1 MQASTQYSVFYFL
14 CVGILLPAKNRI
26 LKAIFLEVIS
36 IALIL
41 IGYVIS
47 GGENNGVTTFLIVLG
62 LILFFIG
69 GFMGVGAFF
78 ASTTKEN

>member
-1 MQASTQYSVFYFL
+1 M
-14 CVGILLPAKNRI
+14 AKQEVAVRL

-47 GGENNGVTTFLIVLG
+47 GGENNGVTTFLIMLG

-69 GFMGVGAFF
+69 GFMGGVLRIDNERKLIWSVIAQ
-78 ASTTKEN
+78 

>member
-1 MQASTQYSVFYFL
+1 MTKQEAAVRL
-14 CVGILLPAKNRI
+14 

-62 LILFFIG
+62 LILFFID

>member
-1 MQASTQYSVFYFL
+1 MTKQEAAVRL
-14 CVGILLPAKNRI
+14 

-62 LILFFIG
+62 LILFFIS

>member
-1 MQASTQYSVFYFL
+1 MTKQEAAVRL
-14 CVGILLPAKNRI
+14 

-62 LILFFIG
+62 FILFFIG

>member
-1 MQASTQYSVFYFL
+1 MTKQEAAVRL
-14 CVGILLPAKNRI
+14 

-47 GGENNGVTTFLIVLG
+47 GGENNGVTTFLKVA
-62 LILFFIG
+62 LF
-69 GFMGVGAFF
+69 
-78 ASTTKEN
+78 

>member
-1 MQASTQYSVFYFL
+1 MTKQEVAVRL
-14 CVGILLPAKNRI
+14 

-69 GFMGVGAFF
+69 GFMGGVLRIDNERKLIWSVIAQ
-78 ASTTKEN
+78 

>member
-1 MQASTQYSVFYFL
+1 MTKQEAAVRL
-14 CVGILLPAKNRI
+14 

-69 GFMGVGAFF
+69 GFMGGVLRIDNERKLIWSLIAQ
-78 ASTTKEN
+78 

>member
-1 MQASTQYSVFYFL
+1 MTKQEAAVRL
-14 CVGILLPAKNRI
+14 

-69 GFMGVGAFF
+69 GFMGVGVFF

>member
-1 MQASTQYSVFYFL
+1 MTKQEVAVRL
-14 CVGILLPAKNRI
+14 

-69 GFMGVGAFF
+69 GFMGGVLHIDNERKLIWSLIAQ
-78 ASTTKEN
+78 

>member
-1 MQASTQYSVFYFL
+1 MTKQEAAVRL
-14 CVGILLPAKNRI
+14 

-78 ASTTKEN
+78 ASTTKGN

>member
-1 MQASTQYSVFYFL
+1 MTKQEAAVRL
-14 CVGILLPAKNRI
+14 

-69 GFMGVGAFF
+69 GLMGVGPFF

>member
-1 MQASTQYSVFYFL
+1 MTKQEAAVRL
-14 CVGILLPAKNRI
+14 

-62 LILFFIG
+62 LFLFFIG

>member
-1 MQASTQYSVFYFL
+1 MTKQEVAVRL
-14 CVGILLPAKNRI
+14 

-36 IALIL
+36 ITLIL

-78 ASTTKEN
+78 ASTTKEK

>member
-1 MQASTQYSVFYFL
+1 MTKQEVAVRL
-14 CVGILLPAKNRI
+14 

-69 GFMGVGAFF
+69 GFMGGVLRIDNERKLIWRLIAQ
-78 ASTTKEN
+78 

>member
-1 MQASTQYSVFYFL
+1 MTKQEAAVRL
-14 CVGILLPAKNRI
+14 

-78 ASTTKEN
+78 ASTTKVN

>member
-1 MQASTQYSVFYFL
+1 MTKQEAAVRL
-14 CVGILLPAKNRI
+14 

-69 GFMGVGAFF
+69 GFMGGVLRIDNERKLIWGVIA
-78 ASTTKEN
+78 

>member
-1 MQASTQYSVFYFL
+1 M
-14 CVGILLPAKNRI
+14 AKQEATIRL

-47 GGENNGVTTFLIVLG
+47 GSEYNGVTTFLIVLG

-69 GFMGVGAFF
+69 GFMGIGAFF
-78 ASTTKEN
+78 VLKTNGDN

>member
-1 MQASTQYSVFYFL
+1 MTKQEAAVRL
-14 CVGILLPAKNRI
+14 

-69 GFMGVGAFF
+69 GFMGANSISQQIYAIVNWF
-78 ASTTKEN
+78 

>member
-1 MQASTQYSVFYFL
+1 MTKQEVAVRL
-14 CVGILLPAKNRI
+14 

-78 ASTTKEN
+78 ASTTEEN

>member
-1 MQASTQYSVFYFL
+1 MFPFMTKQEAAVRL
-14 CVGILLPAKNRI
+14 

>member
-1 MQASTQYSVFYFL
+1 MTKQDVAVRL
-14 CVGILLPAKNRI
+14 

-36 IALIL
+36 ITLIL

>member
-1 MQASTQYSVFYFL
+1 MTKQEVAVRL
-14 CVGILLPAKNRI
+14 

-78 ASTTKEN
+78 ASTRKEN

>member
-1 MQASTQYSVFYFL
+1 MMKQETAVRL
-14 CVGILLPAKNRI
+14 

-47 GGENNGVTTFLIVLG
+47 GGENNSVTTFLIVLG

-69 GFMGVGAFF
+69 GFMGGSAFF
-78 ASTTKEN
+78 VSPTKGGN

>member
-1 MQASTQYSVFYFL
+1 MTKQEVAVRL
-14 CVGILLPAKNRI
+14 

-69 GFMGVGAFF
+69 GFMGGVLCIDNERKLIWSLIAQ
-78 ASTTKEN
+78 

>member
-1 MQASTQYSVFYFL
+1 MKVKRRYYDIIMYIT
-14 CVGILLPAKNRI
+14 
-26 LKAIFLEVIS
+26 S

>member
-1 MQASTQYSVFYFL
+1 MTKQEVSVRL
-14 CVGILLPAKNRI
+14 

-47 GGENNGVTTFLIVLG
+47 GGENNGITTFLIVLG

-78 ASTTKEN
+78 ASTTKEK

>member
-1 MQASTQYSVFYFL
+1 MTKQEVAVRL
-14 CVGILLPAKNRI
+14 

-69 GFMGVGAFF
+69 GVMGGVLRIDNERKLIWSLIAQ
-78 ASTTKEN
+78 

>member
-1 MQASTQYSVFYFL
+1 MTKQEVAVRL
-14 CVGILLPAKNRI
+14 

-36 IALIL
+36 ITLIL

-47 GGENNGVTTFLIVLG
+47 GGENNCVTTFLIVLG

>member
-1 MQASTQYSVFYFL
+1 MTKQEVAVRL
-14 CVGILLPAKNRI
+14 

>member
-1 MQASTQYSVFYFL
+1 MTKQEAAVRL
-14 CVGILLPAKNRI
+14 

-69 GFMGVGAFF
+69 GFMGVGPFF

>member
-1 MQASTQYSVFYFL
+1 MTKQEVAVRL
-14 CVGILLPAKNRI
+14 

-69 GFMGVGAFF
+69 GFIGVGAFF

>member
-1 MQASTQYSVFYFL
+1 MTKQEVAVRL
-14 CVGILLPAKNRI
+14 

-36 IALIL
+36 ITLIL

>member
-1 MQASTQYSVFYFL
+1 M
-14 CVGILLPAKNRI
+14 AKQEAAVRL

-47 GGENNGVTTFLIVLG
+47 GGENNDVTTFLIVLG

-69 GFMGVGAFF
+69 GFMGAGAFF

>member
-1 MQASTQYSVFYFL
+1 MTKQEVAVRL
-14 CVGILLPAKNRI
+14 

-69 GFMGVGAFF
+69 GFMGGVLRIDNERKLIWSLIAQ
-78 ASTTKEN
+78 

>member
-1 MQASTQYSVFYFL
+1 MTKQDVAVRL
-14 CVGILLPAKNRI
+14 

-36 IALIL
+36 ITLIL

-78 ASTTKEN
+78 ASTTKEK